1 MADDGPVR
9 LRPHLSVIVHGPDEV
24 EFRHGVWNP
33 MSFTVSDAAGGGHL
47 ARLVDALDGTLSPTQ
62 LAASQG
68 LPDEEVQGLVDRLT
82 ELDLLE
88 RRPSSALD
96 AYLGTAAPWRVD
108 DNLEPGGPVLLVGE
122 DALVS
127 LLQPMLAEVLVENPV
142 VVVGADDP
150 TRAVLDDPDTSWLAD
165 GLATEERL
173 APFEAWSGAVVV
185 APSRVVN
192 PLRLKVLNRAA
203 QRHGIRWLHAG
214 FDGPFVLV
222 GPAFLPGQSS
232 CYECLETRVFL
243 NLREGASYQRYKRA
257 LAHADVRL
265 GSPPLLP
272 PLAGLLSSH
281 LALETLNLV
290 LTGWTFTV
298 GRMLAIHVPTMEI
311 SFPDVLRVPGCPGCG
326 SVPERDGEVLYYD
339 PPLQPEQAP

>member
-1 MADDGPVR
+1 MTDDAKVR
-9 LRPHLSVIVHGPDEV
+9 LRPHLSVIVHSPDEV

-33 MSFTVSDAAGGGHL
+33 MSFTVSDAARAGHL
-47 ARLVDALDGTLSPTQ
+47 ARLVDALDGTASPAQ
-62 LAASQG
+62 LAAVQD
-68 LPDEEVQGLVDRLT
+68 LPVEEVHGLLDRLG

-96 AYLGTAAPWRVD
+96 AYLGAAAPWRVD
-108 DNLEPGGPVLLVGE
+108 DNLEAGGRVLLVGE

-127 LLQPMLAEVLVENPV
+127 TLQPVLGEVLVDNPV
-142 VVVGADDP
+142 VVVDDDDP
-150 TRAVLDDPDTSWLAD
+150 ARAVIDDPDTSWMAD

-173 APFEAWSGAVVV
+173 APFESWRGAVVV

-192 PLRLKVLNRAA
+192 PLRFKVLNRASL
-203 QRHGIRWLHAG
+203 RHRVRWLHAAL
-214 FDGPFVLV
+214 DGPFVLV
-222 GPAFLPGQSS
+222 GPAFLPGESS

-257 LAHADVRL
+257 LARAEVRL
-265 GSPPLLP
+265 GSPPLLS
-272 PLAGLLSSH
+272 PLAGLLASH

-339 PPLQPEQAP
+339 PPLRPDDAP

>member
-1 MADDGPVR
+1 MHDDGPVR
-9 LRPHLSVIVHGPDEV
+9 LRPHLSVIVHSPDEV

-33 MSFTVSDAAGGGHL
+33 MSFTVSDAAGTGHL
-47 ARLVDALDGTLSPTQ
+47 ARLVDALDGTASPTQ
-62 LAASQG
+62 LAAVHELPIDEVYG
-68 LPDEEVQGLVDRLT
+68 LLDRLA

-88 RRPSSALD
+88 RRPMSALD

-108 DNLEPGGPVLLVGE
+108 DSLEPGGRVLLVGE
-122 DALVS
+122 HAFVGA
-127 LLQPMLAEVLVENPV
+127 LQPTLSEVLVDSPV
-142 VVVGADDP
+142 VVVDDDDP
-150 TRAVLDDPDTSWLAD
+150 VRAVLDDPDTSWLAD

-173 APFEAWSGAVVV
+173 APFEAWGGAVVV

-203 QRHGIRWLHAG
+203 LRHGIRWLHAAL
-214 FDGPFVLV
+214 DGPFVLV
-222 GPAFLPGQSS
+222 GPAFLPGESS

-257 LAHADVRL
+257 LAQAEVRL

-272 PLAGLLSSH
+272 PLAGLLISH

-311 SFPDVLRVPGCPGCG
+311 SFPDVLRVPGCAGCG
-326 SVPERDGEVLYYD
+326 SVPERDGEVLYYA
-339 PPLQPEQAP
+339 PPLQPDDAP